1 MSCHYSFGG
10 QKRKR
15 WLTFKSSPS
24 APQTSSAVLPSCP
37 ADTTH
42 GRCACFRRR
51 FVKFWGADHSALGVS
66 ALARL
71 HGLISDRDRQTVFR
85 PQRGEEMRA
94 RGGRRRRSDAAVT
107 WLLCPTAR
115 GGSGDFVLPRLH
127 PILPPP
133 PKKNKIASTFPSLG
147 SFPSPS
153 LPRGIHRRRE
163 ETKETC
169 LKRHGTLKFVNLKNF
184 RLCNIQTWL
193 CCCSYTSQYI
203 QMHLWSR
210 RHTGYVLYVCVAWW
224 NIHHTALCV
233 VKSK

>member
-127 PILPPP
+127 PISTPPQKKLHPRFPHLGPFLVP
-133 PKKNKIASTFPSLG
+133 PSLEESTGGEKRRRKHVWRDMGRWSLSTLKTLDYVTFKHGCVAAHTQVSTFRCIYGLG
-147 SFPSPS
+147 
-153 LPRGIHRRRE
+153 
-163 ETKETC
+163 
-169 LKRHGTLKFVNLKNF
+169 GTQA
-184 RLCNIQTWL
+184 I
-193 CCCSYTSQYI
+193 CC
-203 QMHLWSR
+203 M
-210 RHTGYVLYVCVAWW
+210 CV
-224 NIHHTALCV
+224 
-233 VKSK
+233 